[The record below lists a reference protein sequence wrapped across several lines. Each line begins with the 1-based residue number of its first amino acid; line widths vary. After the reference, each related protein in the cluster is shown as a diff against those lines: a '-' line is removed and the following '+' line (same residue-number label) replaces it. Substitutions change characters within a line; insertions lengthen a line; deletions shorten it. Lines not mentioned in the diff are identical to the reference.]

1 MERVAVSGRVTGG
14 WDVLPVVAN
23 VSCQFAPVSRWTVS
37 PDINSRQ
44 TGGRRHGF
52 WAVTPS
58 WPMHWADLFERAAD
72 NETTV
77 DAVRDTLT
85 RHRGDDD

>member
-1 MERVAVSGRVTGG
+1 
-14 WDVLPVVAN
+14 
-23 VSCQFAPVSRWTVS
+23 
-37 PDINSRQ
+37 
-44 TGGRRHGF
+44 
-52 WAVTPS
+52 
-58 WPMHWADLFERAAD
+58 MHWADLFERAAD